1 MGSNASCKHSLQI
14 FFVLFFLTNHLI
26 ILFLIILFFCPI
38 DVSFLHMCLVRFDS
52 LVSHLGTHLRGLE
65 TTATYDPATQEFV
78 LNSPTVSSIKWWPG
92 GRKHIHSVSS
102 LRHTARVTKYSVSTI
117 NSKLIFTF
125 YALHNAS
132 IFISLSSLEN
142 CLHIFIL
149 FVNFYHLGINSFLL
163 SLSSW
168 KDLKPCYCSSPT
180 LHTGELP
187 WSACFYHSHPW
198 HEHTWA
204 TAR

>member
-1 MGSNASCKHSLQI
+1 M
-14 FFVLFFLTNHLI
+14 V
-26 ILFLIILFFCPI
+26 
-38 DVSFLHMCLVRFDS
+38 VSFLPMCLVCFDS

-92 GRKHIHSVSS
+92 GRKHIYSVSS
-102 LRHTARVTKYSVSTI
+102 LRPTARVTKYCVLTI
-117 NSKLIFTF
+117 NSKLIITF
-125 YALHNAS
+125 SLTQCFQINFPFKLGKLPFY
-132 IFISLSSLEN
+132 FIYYFF
-142 CLHIFIL
+142 HHF
-149 FVNFYHLGINSFLL
+149 GINRFLL

-168 KDLKPCYCSSPT
+168 KDIKPCYCSSPA

-187 WSACFYHSHPW
+187 WSACFYHTHPW